1 MYHLS
6 LSGHFAVIAVI
17 VTLTLGET
25 TPPPPTSTVPTTD
38 KLEEAVITSLLKIVD
53 EKFDTLS
60 SRIAQMERA
69 LNGLQFFNI
78 RQFRGVTNTLQTTA
92 ALTQAMHSKLGTN
105 DLETRTLKSTVT
117 RIGHDMSSLKET
129 NSKMFQQLERSIV
142 YINRNIEKK
151 TNELMTALDGLDFG
165 GREERGPEEE
175 ATEQAYTGRQETVL
189 NCTVDIKVLEER
201 IDLRFNHLRNQSH
214 FQYEQL
220 RNQSSVQFDKL
231 KYLSQSHYGS
241 LRTQTESQNNKL
253 KHQSAS
259 QFDKLKLQS
268 ETNYQRLTNQSQGY
282 FNSLKYQSQSQFNR
296 LSNIS
301 QSRTVEKSEETYSRS
316 DDVFID
322 NEMLFHAITNMTS
335 HIVQSVS
342 FIRHTDSMLEQ
353 IISNTETLAYEQGK
367 LRKDVVDVVV
377 QSPRDNEKPDPANN
391 LLPTGEGH
399 TNVDQGHGHLR
410 TEVAPSGG
418 CSLPE
423 SVLKDIAK
431 FSQNGS
437 QLFEIL
443 TDLAQMSQVSLS
455 SSLVELQDELLRM
468 EETRTKLEKETKL
481 PPSYGSGDS
490 NLALQKILNT
500 SKATL
505 KMTEAMASNTGWIP
519 YIFHNVQYV
528 EGQLNRSMSVT
539 TRFLSELRSLTSKLS
554 RPDPNAQ
561 TQAGVANNVPPER
574 EGDTRNGS
582 AMTQENVLEFIYDTS
597 VKLKRIMPALTRLIA
612 EPEPL
617 ITLVDGRNVN
627 EGRVEIYHKG
637 QWGTICNTSLG
648 HTDASAICRHLG
660 YLGGIAAGRGQFG
673 SGSGIN
679 WDFNVTCL
687 RTFQCPVISLD
698 NEAKSCSHHGDFAVI
713 CDHMLRLVAFEE
725 SNDVN
730 TGLVEIYHSSRWM
743 PICSHGFGRNE
754 AQVACQQMGYTA
766 GWMRNSRDRSR
777 NSRSLWMTNV
787 QCRGTET
794 RLDACRHNNFGARQC
809 PGLKS
814 AAVTCE

>member
-1 MYHLS
+1 MHHQGLA
-6 LSGHFAVIAVI
+6 GHVI
-17 VTLTLGET
+17 VISVIMTLTLGET
-25 TPPPPTSTVPTTD
+25 TLPPPTPIPTPTD
-38 KLEEAVITSLLKIVD
+38 KLEETVITSILKIVD
-53 EKFDTLS
+53 LKFETLS

-92 ALTQAMHSKLGTN
+92 ALTQAMHSKLGAN

-117 RIGHDMSSLKET
+117 RIGHDISSLKET
-129 NSKMFQQLERSIV
+129 NSKNFQQLERSIA

-151 TNELMTALDGLDFG
+151 TNELMTALDGLDAG
-165 GREERGPEEE
+165 KRGTEEE
-175 ATEQAYTGRQETVL
+175 AIEQAYTGRQETVL
-189 NCTVDIKVLEER
+189 NCSVDIKVLEEY

-214 FQYEQL
+214 FQYENL
-220 RNQSSVQFDKL
+220 RNQSNVQFDKL
-231 KYLSQSHYGS
+231 KYLSQSHYGG
-241 LRTQTESQNNKL
+241 LRTQSESHTNKL

-268 ETNYQRLTNQSQGY
+268 ETNYERLTNQSQVY
-282 FNSLKYQSQSQFNR
+282 FNSLKFQAQSQFN
-296 LSNIS
+296 LISNVS
-301 QSRTVEKSEETYSRS
+301 QSRTVEKSQETYSRG

-335 HIVQSVS
+335 HVVQSVS

-367 LRKDVVDVVV
+367 LRKDVVEVVL
-377 QSPRDNEKPDPANN
+377 QSPRGSEQTDPPNN
-391 LLPTGEGH
+391 LLPTGESQ
-399 TNVDQGHGHLR
+399 TNVGQGRLR
-410 TEVAPSGG
+410 TEGAPG
-418 CSLPE
+418 CTLPE

-431 FSQNGS
+431 FSKNGS

-455 SSLVELQDELLRM
+455 SSLVELQDELLQM
-468 EETRTKLEKETKL
+468 EETRARLEKETKL
-481 PPSYGSGDS
+481 PPSYGSGDA

-505 KMTEAMASNTGWIP
+505 KMVEAMASNTGWIP
-519 YIFHNVQYV
+519 YIFHNIQYV

-539 TRFLSELRSLTSKLS
+539 TRFLTELRGLSSKLN

-561 TQAGVANNVPPER
+561 TQAGLSNN
-574 EGDTRNGS
+574 GD
-582 AMTQENVLEFIYDTS
+582 VLDFIYDTS

-617 ITLVDGRNVN
+617 ITLVDGQNVN

-679 WDFNVTCL
+679 WGFNVTCL
-687 RTFQCPVISLD
+687 RTFQCPAISLD
-698 NEAKSCSHHGDFAVI
+698 TEAKSCSHHGDFAVI
-713 CDHMLRLVAFEE
+713 CDHMLRLVPFEE
-725 SNDVN
+725 SSDVN
-730 TGLVEIYHSSRWM
+730 TGHVEIYHSSRWM

-754 AQVACQQMGYTA
+754 AQVACEQMGYTA

-787 QCRGTET
+787 QCRGTEI

-809 PGLKS
+809 PGLKP

>member
-1 MYHLS
+1 MHHQS
-6 LSGHFAVIAVI
+6 LAAQVVVMSVIM
-17 VTLTLGET
+17 TLTLGET
-25 TPPPPTSTVPTTD
+25 TLPPPTPIPTPTD
-38 KLEEAVITSLLKIVD
+38 KLEETVITSILKIVD
-53 EKFDTLS
+53 EKFETLS

-92 ALTQAMHSKLGTN
+92 ALTQAMHSKLGAN

-117 RIGHDMSSLKET
+117 RMGHDISSLKET
-129 NSKMFQQLERSIV
+129 NSKNLQQLERSIA

-151 TNELMTALDGLDFG
+151 TNELMTALNGLDTV
-165 GREERGPEEE
+165 GRGERESEEE
-175 ATEQAYTGRQETVL
+175 TSEQAYTGRQDAVI
-189 NCTVDIKVLEER
+189 NCTVDMKILEEH

-214 FQYEQL
+214 FQYEKL

-231 KYLSQSHYGS
+231 KYLSQSHYRG
-241 LRTQTESQNNKL
+241 LRTQSESHTNKL

-268 ETNYQRLTNQSQGY
+268 ETNYERLTNQSQVY
-282 FNSLKYQSQSQFNR
+282 YNSLKFQAQSQFS
-296 LSNIS
+296 LISNVS
-301 QSRTVEKSEETYSRS
+301 QSRTVEKSQETYSRG

-335 HIVQSVS
+335 HVVQSVS

-367 LRKDVVDVVV
+367 LRKDVVDVVL
-377 QSPRDNEKPDPANN
+377 QSPRGSDQTDPQNN
-391 LLPTGEGH
+391 LLPTGESH
-399 TNVDQGHGHLR
+399 TNVGQGRLR
-410 TEVAPSGG
+410 TEGEPG
-418 CSLPE
+418 CTLPE

-431 FSQNGS
+431 FSKNGS

-455 SSLVELQDELLRM
+455 SSLVELQDELLQM
-468 EETRTKLEKETKL
+468 EETRAKLERETKL
-481 PPSYGSGDS
+481 PPSYGSGDG

-505 KMTEAMASNTGWIP
+505 KMVEAMASNTGWIP

-539 TRFLSELRSLTSKLS
+539 TRFLAELRGLSSKLN

-561 TQAGVANNVPPER
+561 TQGGLSNNVPSES
-574 EGDTRNGS
+574 EGIKRNGS
-582 AMTQENVLEFIYDTS
+582 AISQDDVLEFIYDTS

-637 QWGTICNTSLG
+637 QWGTLCNTSLG

-687 RTFQCPVISLD
+687 RTFQCPAISLD

-713 CDHMLRLVAFEE
+713 CDHMLRLVPFEE
-725 SNDVN
+725 SSDVN
-730 TGLVEIYHSSRWM
+730 TGHVEIYHNSRWM

-754 AQVACQQMGYTA
+754 AQVACEQMGYTA

-787 QCRGTET
+787 QCRGTEI

-809 PGLKS
+809 PGLKP